1 MVFIYL
7 GLKEEDKWVVLIL
20 LSTKMKKGLSSQA
33 LQTRDSCLSVI
44 GQPDLPI
51 KQEAKMIQLFLIGI
65 NKEITDQ

>member
-1 MVFIYL
+1 
-7 GLKEEDKWVVLIL
+7 
-20 LSTKMKKGLSSQA
+20 MKKGLSSQA